1 MFQDEELSAK
11 LNCHR
16 VPSSPLLTDIDMISL
31 PLSIWL
37 AFTLYYQI
45 IRKYV
50 FFFPALIYFEN
61 EIFQVA

>member
-50 FFFPALIYFEN
+50 FFFPALICFEN

>member
-11 LNCHR
+11 LNCRR

-50 FFFPALIYFEN
+50 FFFSALIYFEN